1 MEDRIVDLESRLAW
15 QEDTLRA
22 LNDVIVDQEKRIERL
37 EALNRELLER
47 VRQFAVLLDTGN
59 PPLDEKPPHH

>member
-1 MEDRIVDLESRLAW
+1 MEDRLVDLESRLAW

-37 EALNRELLER
+37 EAANRELLER
-47 VRQFAVLLDTGN
+47 MRQFAVLLDAGN
-59 PPLDEKPPHH
+59 PPLDEKPPHY